1 MEHQISNEYIT
12 LTVSAKGAE
21 MRSIEKDSVEY
32 LWNGDPAYW
41 ADRAPL
47 LFPYVGRFTKGKYTL
62 NGKEYAM
69 GIHGFASGLPFQVKE
84 LQEDRIVLELRDTEE
99 TFSSY
104 PYHFSLQVSYALFE
118 NEIRIGYC
126 VENLSEVTMY
136 FGIGGHPGFRVPLE
150 DDLDFEDYILE
161 FKTACRPDRVGH
173 TDACFL
179 SGENTEF
186 PLQNGKI
193 LPLYHGMFD
202 DDAVVLQ
209 NMSDCVTLKSQKGS
223 RQVTVSYPDLPY
235 LGLWHAPK
243 TEAPYLCIE
252 PWTSLPSRQD
262 IVEEFRCK
270 SDLIRLKGGK
280 VYENCWSI
288 FIS

>member
-1 MEHQISNEYIT
+1 
-12 LTVSAKGAE
+12 
-21 MRSIEKDSVEY
+21 
-32 LWNGDPAYW
+32 
-41 ADRAPL
+41 
-47 LFPYVGRFTKGKYTL
+47 
-62 NGKEYAM
+62 
-69 GIHGFASGLPFQVKE
+69 
-84 LQEDRIVLELRDTEE
+84 
-99 TFSSY
+99 
-104 PYHFSLQVSYALFE
+104 
-118 NEIRIGYC
+118 
-126 VENLSEVTMY
+126 MY

-150 DDLDFEDYILE
+150 DDLDFEDYFLE
-161 FKTACRPDRVGH
+161 FHTACRPDRVGH

>member
-84 LQEDRIVLELRDTEE
+84 LQEDRIVLELRDTEA

-104 PYHFSLQVSYALFE
+104 PYHFSLQVSYALFG
-118 NEIRIGYC
+118 NEIRIGYH
-126 VENLSEVTMY
+126 VENFSENTMY
-136 FGIGGHPGFRVPLE
+136 FGIADTRDSE
-150 DDLDFEDYILE
+150 Y
-161 FKTACRPDRVGH
+161 R
-173 TDACFL
+173 
-179 SGENTEF
+179 
-186 PLQNGKI
+186 
-193 LPLYHGMFD
+193 
-202 DDAVVLQ
+202 
-209 NMSDCVTLKSQKGS
+209 
-223 RQVTVSYPDLPY
+223 
-235 LGLWHAPK
+235 
-243 TEAPYLCIE
+243 
-252 PWTSLPSRQD
+252 
-262 IVEEFRCK
+262 
-270 SDLIRLKGGK
+270 
-280 VYENCWSI
+280 
-288 FIS
+288 